1 VRRVSQAKNNRN
13 TMLIFNG
20 KYNNLLNQIGHV
32 LTEGRQRSAV
42 AVIDILIQTYWQIG
56 KEICEYEQ
64 HRNQQ
69 ANLGTP
75 LFEKLAKDLSEKHGK
90 TFSRTNLFYI
100 RKLFLKY
107 PDSKLLSHKLS
118 WSHYF
123 ELLKVEDDL
132 ERSFYE
138 KQTVLESWSVRE
150 LKRQKKSSLF
160 HRLALS
166 RDKEGILKLAKEG
179 QIVEKPEDFLREPYT
194 LEFLNIPEQTK
205 YRESDLEQRII
216 DNLQTF
222 LLELGK
228 GFAFIGRQ
236 YRIMLNNHPH
246 RVDLVFYHIYLKCY
260 ILIDLKRDE
269 AEYGDVG
276 QMNVYLNYFK
286 QEVNRTDDNE
296 PVGIIL
302 AANNDD
308 VSLEYALGGLTNQ
321 IFISKYQL
329 YLPDKAVLEER
340 VRRILEENSEE
351 PDSY

>member
-1 VRRVSQAKNNRN
+1 
-13 TMLIFNG
+13 MLVFNG
-20 KYNNLLNQIGHV
+20 KYEELIKQIGHV
-32 LTEGRQRSAV
+32 LNEGRQRSV
-42 AVIDILIQTYWQIG
+42 VTVSNILIQTYWMIG

-64 HRNQQ
+64 NRNQK
-69 ANLGTP
+69 AELGTP
-75 LFEKLAKDLSEKHGK
+75 LFEKLVKDLLDKHGK
-90 TFSRTNLFYI
+90 TFSRSNLFYI
-100 RKLFLKY
+100 RKLFFKY
-107 PDSKLLSHKLS
+107 PKIESLSPKLS

-132 ERSFYE
+132 ERLFYE
-138 KQTVLESWSVRE
+138 KQTILESWSIRE

-166 RDKEGILKLAKEG
+166 RDKEGILKLASAG
-179 QIVEKPEDFLREPYT
+179 QIIEKPEDLIRQPYILDFLK
-194 LEFLNIPEQTK
+194 IPEPDK
-205 YRESDLEQRII
+205 YLESELEQRII
-216 DNLQTF
+216 DNLQQF

-236 YRIMLNNHPH
+236 YRIMLNNKPH
-246 RVDLVFYHIYLKCY
+246 RVDLVFYHVFLKCY
-260 ILIDLKRDE
+260 VLIDLKRDE

-286 QEVNRTDDNE
+286 QEVNREDDNQ

-302 AANNDD
+302 AANNDH

-321 IFISKYQL
+321 IFITKYQL

-340 VRRILEENSEE
+340 VRQILDENNAENE
-351 PDSY
+351 LL